1 MNFIK
6 KNLIGILVCFFIA
19 IPSWLIGKIFP
30 VIGGPVIVILAGML
44 ITCFWT
50 NKKMQKP
57 ESNGLPK
64 SFYRQLLSSWVLV

>member
-6 KNLIGILVCFFIA
+6 KNFIGILVCFFIA

-30 VIGGPVIVILAGML
+30 VIGGSVIAILAGMV

-50 NKKMQKP
+50 NKK
-57 ESNGLPK
+57 NA
-64 SFYRQLLSSWVLV
+64 

>member
-30 VIGGPVIVILAGML
+30 VIGGPVIDS
-44 ITCFWT
+44 CW
-50 NKKMQKP
+50 
-57 ESNGLPK
+57 NGNHMFLDK
-64 SFYRQLLSSWVLV
+64 